1 MITLENCMHENI
13 NSQYYCVDCG
23 ILIRQFFVEDSKN
36 FTSPHCNVKV
46 PTKNIVKDLVN
57 LEIEEDIKHKA
68 NEIFRELTNKT
79 PKIKKRKQSLF
90 FCLYEACKQ
99 LEIKKDSHILAKLVD
114 LPIKD
119 IPVALTA
126 FSTTQTGY
134 KTIITHTTAIDLIPE
149 YCERLSKGGYFTFEQ
164 TQIEDVKKMSETIF
178 KNDPELKEEMPRK
191 MVAGILKYYM
201 CVNGI
206 TYDKIDFTKVI
217 GFSEATLNILF
228 KKISPAYIKN

>member
-1 MITLENCMHENI
+1 MATLDNCSHESI
-13 NSQYYCVDCG
+13 NAQHCCIECG
-23 ILIRQFFVEDSKN
+23 ILIRQFFAEDTKN
-36 FTSPHCNVKV
+36 FTGSHCNIRT

-79 PKIKKRKQSLF
+79 PKIKKKKQSLF

-99 LEIKKDSHILAKLVD
+99 LGIKKDSHILAKLVD

-119 IPVALTA
+119 ITTALTA

-134 KTIITHTTAIDLIPE
+134 KTIITKIMATDLIPD
-149 YCERLSKGGYFTFEQ
+149 YCQRLNFDADQVK
-164 TQIEDVKKMSETIF
+164 DVKNMSETIF

-191 MVAGILKYYM
+191 MVAGILKFYM
-201 CVNGI
+201 YINGI
-206 TYDKIDFTKVI
+206 TYSKDEFTEVV